1 MHFHAEHA
9 LFFEE
14 RQPVWRAGL
23 SLGVTVSVLAV
34 NAGAGSPLLSA
45 GGATVA
51 ALLLAI
57 AYTTGQRRL
66 APALSWMTVIS
77 AQQYWVES
85 SLGTVGSI
93 SSGASRVGCGVLW
106 VLWLGID

>member
-14 RQPVWRAGL
+14 RRPVWRAGL
-23 SLGVTVSVLAV
+23 SLGMTVSVLAV

-51 ALLLAI
+51 ALLLVI
-57 AYTTGQRRL
+57 A
-66 APALSWMTVIS
+66 
-77 AQQYWVES
+77 
-85 SLGTVGSI
+85 
-93 SSGASRVGCGVLW
+93 
-106 VLWLGID
+106 

>member
-23 SLGVTVSVLAV
+23 SLGVTCR
-34 NAGAGSPLLSA
+34 AGGEWVRWSLLS
-45 GGATVA
+45 GVATVA

-66 APALSWMTVIS
+66 APALS
-77 AQQYWVES
+77 
-85 SLGTVGSI
+85 G
-93 SSGASRVGCGVLW
+93 
-106 VLWLGID
+106 